1 MDLNKLMQMA
11 IKNAEQMAKDM
22 IKEQEQR
29 KVADLTNSNQMLIM
43 AKTINRFIPAQLVVD
58 ELQLSVNEL
67 RVYYCQHSPEDDEG
81 IEAISEVLGLAKGI
95 VIDILAIADELEA
108 NQ

>member
-11 IKNAEQMAKDM
+11 MKNAEQMAKDL

-67 RVYYCQHSPEDDEG
+67 RDYYCQHSPEDDEG